1 MLENYIGDYFEDVSS
16 LNIKDLIQ
24 GIKNVKLKKD
34 YFNNLL
40 GVGIFQLESSNIS
53 SIQLYLFN

>member
-1 MLENYIGDYFEDVSS
+1 MLENYIGDYFEDVSN

-40 GVGIFQLESSNIS
+40 GVGILQLESSNIS
-53 SIQLYLFN
+53 NI